1 MAFRKR
7 VGLGLLALGFG
18 ILGVFQSCAVNHS
31 PAAPFAIPPT
41 LTSTFTPTATPTP
54 PANYITEW
62 GTDGSGNGQFY
73 EPQGLAVNPASTT
86 LYAADYNNRVQA
98 FDLSG
103 NYLTQWGNST
113 QFGGPEGIAI
123 NSAGTSIYVVAY
135 ANNRVE
141 VFNGSGSF
149 ITQWGSP
156 GSGNGQF
163 NIPSGIAINSAGTTV
178 YVADEYNNRVQAFSG
193 SGAYLTQWGTE
204 GAGNGQFFHPYGIAT
219 ISDGEVYVTD
229 SNNGRVEE
237 FNGMGTYITQWSGY
251 LYNPVGIVVNPI
263 NDLIYIVDAY
273 GCGWKFITFLVPT
286 SSIGEVTGLRRVI
299 SIVPL
304 LSPRT
309 LRAIF
314 MFPTRG
320 ITGLRSF
327 HRRAKGATPF
337 WL

>member
-86 LYAADYNNRVQA
+86 LYAAD
-98 FDLSG
+98 D
-103 NYLTQWGNST
+103 
-113 QFGGPEGIAI
+113 
-123 NSAGTSIYVVAY
+123 
-135 ANNRVE
+135 NNRVE